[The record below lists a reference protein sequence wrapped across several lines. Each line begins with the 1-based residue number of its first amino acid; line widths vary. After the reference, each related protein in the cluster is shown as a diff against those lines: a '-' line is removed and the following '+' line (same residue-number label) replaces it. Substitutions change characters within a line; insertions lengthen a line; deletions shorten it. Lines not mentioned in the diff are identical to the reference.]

1 MSQHLAICTFLPSD
15 ALAAEITDKLSGER
29 YTIEQFPRSTG
40 FLEFVESH
48 KQGIDCLILQSTSSL
63 PLVTQHLRDG
73 ATFLPA
79 VVLTTMQTPPVNSE
93 YSEHGELRNDLSEKL
108 EKPLQTSPN
117 YQFNPH
123 YFYHSAEVVVTTDQ
137 IDLLEAGIENAIAQ
151 FLKREPQSFPSEGPP
166 DNEVVVDIEQTYH
179 FVVTHQHRLAEKLK
193 ERLGYLGVYYKRNP
207 DNFFRHLSRSEQK
220 RLLEE
225 LEYRYRDMIINY
237 FAGDDRTVNAKI
249 DEFVNLAF
257 FSDISATQIV
267 ELHMN
272 LIDEFS
278 KQLQL
283 EGRSEEILL
292 DYRLTLIDT
301 IAHLCEMYRRSI
313 PSESTESI

>member
-1 MSQHLAICTFLPSD
+1 MPSD
-15 ALAAEITDKLSGER
+15 TLAADIIDKLSGER
-29 YTIEQFPRSTG
+29 YAVKRFPTETE
-40 FLEFVESH
+40 FLEFVENQKH
-48 KQGIDCLILQSTSSL
+48 RIDCLILQSTSSL
-63 PLVTQHLRDG
+63 PLVTQHLRDR

-79 VVLTTMQTPPVNSE
+79 MILTTTQSPLFESE
-93 YSEHGELRNDLSEKL
+93 YSENGELPNHLLATEQRS
-108 EKPLQTSPN
+108 QSSGTSGAN
-117 YQFNPH
+117 TH
-123 YFYHSAEVVVTTDQ
+123 YFYHSGEVVTTIEQ
-137 IDLLEAGIENAIAQ
+137 IDLLESGIENAIAQ
-151 FLKREPQSFPSEGPP
+151 FLKRSPQSFPSEGNG
-166 DNEVVVDIEQTYH
+166 DTEMVVDAEEGYH

-193 ERLGYLGVYYKRNP
+193 ERLGYLGVYYKRNS

-220 RLLEE
+220 KFLEE
-225 LEYRYRDMIINY
+225 LEYRYREIIINY
-237 FAGDDRTVNAKI
+237 FGSDDRTVNTKI
-249 DEFVNLAF
+249 DEVVNLAF

-272 LIDEFS
+272 LMDEFS

-313 PSESTESI
+313 PQESS

>member
-1 MSQHLAICTFLPSD
+1 LSQHLAICTFLPSD
-15 ALAAEITDKLSGER
+15 TLAADIIDKLSGER
-29 YTIEQFPRSTG
+29 YAVERFPTETE
-40 FLEFVESH
+40 FLEFVENQKH
-48 KQGIDCLILQSTSSL
+48 RIDCLILQSTSSL
-63 PLVTQHLRDG
+63 SLVTQHLRDR

-79 VVLTTMQTPPVNSE
+79 VVLTTTQTPLVDSE
-93 YSEHGELRNDLSEKL
+93 YSENWELPNNRSATL
-108 EKPLQTSPN
+108 EKRSQFSSTSCTN
-117 YQFNPH
+117 TH
-123 YFYHSAEVVVTTDQ
+123 YFYHSGEVVTTIEQ
-137 IDLLEAGIENAIAQ
+137 VDLLESGIENAIAQ
-151 FLKREPQSFPSEGPP
+151 FLKRSPQSFPSDGNGDTEM
-166 DNEVVVDIEQTYH
+166 VVDAEEGYH

-207 DNFFRHLSRSEQK
+207 DNFFRHLSHSEQK
-220 RLLEE
+220 KFLEE
-225 LEYRYRDMIINY
+225 LEYRYREIIINY
-237 FAGDDRTVNAKI
+237 FAGDDRTVNTKI

-272 LIDEFS
+272 LMDEFS

-301 IAHLCEMYRRSI
+301 ISHLCEMYRRSI
-313 PSESTESI
+313 PRESS

>member
-1 MSQHLAICTFLPSD
+1 MFLPSD
-15 ALAAEITDKLSGER
+15 ALAAEIDDRLGGER
-29 YTIEQFPRSTG
+29 YAIERFSTETE
-40 FLEFVESH
+40 FLNFVEHH
-48 KQGIDCLILQSTSSL
+48 KHYIDCLILQSTSSL
-63 PLVTQHLRDG
+63 PLVVQHLRDR

-79 VVLTTMQTPPVNSE
+79 VVLATMPTPLHDTEGTQLEN
-93 YSEHGELRNDLSEKL
+93 LSESL
-108 EKPLQTSPN
+108 SATTHQMPPLSTSNAFP
-117 YQFNPH
+117 YTV
-123 YFYHSAEVVVTTDQ
+123 YHNAEVVVAAEEL
-137 IDLLEAGIENAIAQ
+137 DLLEAGMENAIAQ
-151 FLKREPQSFPSEGPP
+151 FLKRAPHSFSSESIPPSQAM
-166 DNEVVVDIEQTYH
+166 VDAEESYH
-179 FVVTHQHRLAEKLK
+179 FVATHQHRLAEKLK

-207 DNFFRHLSRSEQK
+207 ENFFRHLSRSEQK
-220 RLLEE
+220 KFLEE
-225 LEYRYRDMIINY
+225 LEYRYREIIINY

-272 LIDEFS
+272 LMDEFS

-301 IAHLCEMYRRSI
+301 ISHLCEMYRRSI
-313 PSESTESI
+313 PRESSESD